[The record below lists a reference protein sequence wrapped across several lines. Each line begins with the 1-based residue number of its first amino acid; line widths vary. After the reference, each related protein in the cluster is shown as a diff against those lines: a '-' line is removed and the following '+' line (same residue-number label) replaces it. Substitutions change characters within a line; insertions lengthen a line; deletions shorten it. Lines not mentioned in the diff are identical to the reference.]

1 MSHSDLSG
9 FDGETQDSADLI
21 IKEIHKVMQVA
32 DANKARKLL
41 RQLPS
46 LELRE
51 KVRTACL
58 IHYSILL

>member
-1 MSHSDLSG
+1 MDDLKG
-9 FDGETQDSADLI
+9 FDEEEQDSSASI
-21 IKEIHKVMQVA
+21 IREIHKVMQVA

-41 RQLPS
+41 QQIPS
-46 LELRE
+46 PELRE

>member
-1 MSHSDLSG
+1 MGDLKG
-9 FDGETQDSADLI
+9 FDGEEQDTSDSI
-21 IKEIHKVMQVA
+21 IREIHKVMQVA

-41 RQLPS
+41 QQIPS

>member
-1 MSHSDLSG
+1 MVDDLKG
-9 FDGETQDSADLI
+9 FDGEASDSSDSI
-21 IKEIHKVMQVA
+21 VKEIHKVMQVA
-32 DANKARKLL
+32 DTNKARKLL

-46 LELRE
+46 PEIRD